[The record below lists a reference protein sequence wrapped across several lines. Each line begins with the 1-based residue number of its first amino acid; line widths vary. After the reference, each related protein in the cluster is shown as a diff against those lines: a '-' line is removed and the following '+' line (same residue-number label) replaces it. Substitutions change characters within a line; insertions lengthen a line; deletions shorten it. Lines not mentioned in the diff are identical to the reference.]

1 MKKLISLLIVA
12 AMLVTGLVA
21 VIPGTAVDLPETDLY
36 THVTGEIN
44 EAQDTLT
51 MRVSIGNN
59 PGLWCYRI
67 FVSYNAAALQLT
79 SVTNT
84 EEVWTNSQYTP
95 GNIDANPTVYYA
107 EMGASL
113 TNNYNNG
120 VVAVYT
126 FSILDAEADFN
137 VNVTFNPDEVFGVDD
152 NYDKVIYE
160 MQIINECPQYVPID
174 TTALDALA
182 EEIMALPDTYEE
194 LQGDQLD
201 KMLSLYESVHALEG
215 RSEAYFTETYADA
228 ITKID
233 GLYADHQW
241 ALVKAELDALGARV
255 EALPDY
261 ADMTDE
267 QVQEMLDLR
276 TEIAALEGQEKE
288 YVETTYADALARL
301 EASYEAMMHEEG
313 LNAIGARI
321 EALPAY
327 EEMTEA
333 QISEMLALTE
343 ELEALSEEDLA
354 YITTTYADAYARL
367 QASQAAYAHAQEL
380 DAVGARIEALP
391 AYAEM
396 TEAQVE
402 EMLALIETLGAM
414 PEEDVAYIS
423 GNYSEAYTRL
433 NESYARYQ
441 RIQELDALG
450 ARMEAL
456 PDSYYDMTEEQI
468 AEMVALYEEVSAISD
483 TSDQEYLLANYEDA
497 LYLLAENYILYM
509 QDELYQELKARIEAL
524 PAYEDITEDYLE
536 EVTELRLAT
545 ALIMSA
551 QLKEEIPEAYDNF
564 VNAYMKLVYGGT
576 DVVDMDEVTA
586 FVAAVEALTPDQD
599 QEMLDLL
606 YEIFNVS
613 EEDAV
618 FVDYVTL
625 AYPETFNTLLER
637 YYELLLEEEVD
648 YEALYTLSEEI
659 LALPAYEDMT
669 EEDKAALG
677 DIIDT
682 VSGLSPLAM
691 FEFKVGF
698 ADAYE
703 AYLTLYAAYEA
714 DRGEEEPPVTTN
726 PDETTTPGG
735 GDTTAPGGGDT
746 TTPQTGDNMV
756 YIVIAVAV
764 AAIVC
769 TAVVVIRKRK
779 ETV

>member
-1 MKKLISLLIVA
+1 MKKLISLLVVA

-36 THVTGEIN
+36 THVTGEIS
-44 EAQDTLT
+44 EARDTLT
-51 MRVSIGNN
+51 MRVSLGNN

-67 FVSYNAAALQLT
+67 FVGYNAAALKLT

-84 EEVWTNSQYTP
+84 EEVWSNTQYVP
-95 GNIDANPTVYYA
+95 GNIDANPTTYYA
-107 EMGASL
+107 QADGYNV
-113 TNNYNNG
+113 NNSNNG
-120 VVAVYT
+120 VVAVFT
-126 FSILDAEADFN
+126 FQILNAEADFN
-137 VNVTFNPDEVFGVDD
+137 VNLTFNSGEVFGVTETGDA
-152 NYDKVIYE
+152 IFYE
-160 MQIINECPQYVPID
+160 MQVINECPQYVPID

-182 EEIMALPDTYEE
+182 EEIMALPAYDE
-194 LQGDQLD
+194 LQGDQID
-201 KMLSLYESVHALEG
+201 KMLSLYETVHALEG

-228 ITKID
+228 IAKID

-241 ALVKAELDALGARV
+241 ALVKVELDALGARA
-255 EALPDY
+255 EALPAY
-261 ADMTDE
+261 AEMTDE
-267 QVQEMLDLR
+267 QVEEMLALR

-288 YVETTYADALARL
+288 YVETTYAEALARL

-343 ELEALSEEDLA
+343 ELETLPEEDLA
-354 YITTTYADAYARL
+354 YITTTFAEAYARL
-367 QASQAAYAHAQEL
+367 QASQAAYEHAQGL
-380 DAVGARIEALP
+380 NAIGARIEALP
-391 AYAEM
+391 TYEEM

-402 EMLALIETLGAM
+402 EMLALIDTLSTM
-414 PEEDVAYIS
+414 SEEDVAYIS
-423 GNYSEAYTRL
+423 SNYSEAYTRL
-433 NESYARYQ
+433 NASYARYQ

-450 ARMEAL
+450 ARAEAL
-456 PDSYYDMTEEQI
+456 PDSYYDMTEDQI
-468 AEMVALYEEVSAISD
+468 AEMVALFEEVSAIED
-483 TSDQEYLLANYEDA
+483 ANDQEYLLANYEDE
-497 LYLLAENYILYM
+497 LYQLAENYALYM
-509 QDELYQELKARIEAL
+509 QDEIYQELKARIEAL
-524 PAYEDITEDYLE
+524 PAYEDITEEYLE
-536 EVTELRLAT
+536 EVTELRQAVG
-545 ALIMSA
+545 MSLPT
-551 QLKEEIPEAYDNF
+551 QLKEEIPAAYENF

-576 DVVDMDEVTA
+576 DVVDMEEVNT
-586 FVAAVEALTPDQD
+586 FVEAVNALTPEQD
-599 QEMLDLL
+599 QEVLDLL
-606 YEIFNVS
+606 YELTNVN
-613 EEDAV
+613 EDNAV

-669 EEDKAALG
+669 DEDKAALEG
-677 DIIDT
+677 IIDT

-691 FEFKVGF
+691 FEFKAGF

-714 DRGEEEPPVTTN
+714 EKGGEEPPVTTN
-726 PDETTTPGG
+726 PGETTVPG
-735 GDTTAPGGGDT
+735 GDTTTPSGGGN
-746 TTPQTGDNMV
+746 TPQTGDNMV
-756 YIVIAVAV
+756 YIVIAAVVAAV
-764 AAIVC
+764 AC
-769 TAVVVIRKRK
+769 TAVVVIRKKK